1 MSDADL
7 PTGPGGDQGMPERL
21 EKAAPPGKAKRAGR
35 PPHPVLLKQH
45 PVSVPADLWQ
55 WALSQPEGASGLV
68 RLLLES
74 ERMRRSGAF
83 YEASVAAGF
92 QTMEV
97 QTPFGDV
104 TVLEMPGTG
113 VMLLRDDD
121 RHHFFSYLADAN
133 GWRYSFGDDV
143 LHDMLQVR
151 RLLAPEQA
159 GTPEPPGQPE
169 PARSAKRV
177 RTAKRRKPSGS
188 R

>member
-1 MSDADL
+1 MSDTDL
-7 PTGPGGDQGMPERL
+7 SIGPSGDQGLPERPG
-21 EKAAPPGKAKRAGR
+21 KAAPPGKAKRAGR
-35 PPHPVLLKQH
+35 PPHPVPLKQH
-45 PVSVPADLWQ
+45 PVSAPADLWQ

-74 ERMRRSGAF
+74 ERKRRSGAF
-83 YEASVAAGF
+83 YETSVAAGF

-97 QTPFGDV
+97 QTPFGNV

-133 GWRYSFGDDV
+133 GWRYGFGDDV
-143 LHDMLQVR
+143 LHDMLRVR

-169 PARSAKRV
+169 PARPAERV